1 MEFDPHTDGILRGD
15 REQSSRRLGDL
26 MRAEA
31 RSSTTSTPL
40 SEETLI
46 SEFGASRNAIR
57 AALGALQKQGVVS
70 RRRGIGTTINRHWD
84 WSDLAELRGLS
95 ESAGAFGG
103 RVTNRVLVADI
114 VSAPLAISASLNL
127 PTRSPVLLI
136 ERIRIL
142 DGLPFSLDTSY
153 FNAELA
159 HGLLDC
165 ALENDDLVALLED
178 SLGLELGGADLV
190 IESAI
195 AGDALAGQLHV
206 SPGDPILSVDRILRL
221 SDGSVLALEF
231 LRLRGDRAAMTGH
244 SDRGAR
250 PRRPTSTT
258 TTDDGNA
265 AYAAPITTES
275 TKEEA

>member
-1 MEFDPHTDGILRGD
+1 MEFDPNTDGILRGD

-31 RSSTTSTPL
+31 RGSATSTPL
-40 SEETLI
+40 SEEALI

-70 RRRGIGTTINRHWD
+70 RRRGIGTTISRHWD
-84 WSDLAELRGLS
+84 WSDLSELRGLS
-95 ESAGAFGG
+95 ESASASGG

-114 VSAPLAISASLNL
+114 VSAPLAISAALNL
-127 PTRSPVLLI
+127 PTRSPVVLI
-136 ERIRIL
+136 ERIRVL
-142 DGLPFSLDTSY
+142 DGQPFSLDTSY
-153 FNAELA
+153 FNAALA
-159 HGLLDC
+159 DGLLDC
-165 ALENDDLVALLED
+165 VLENDDLVALLEN

-195 AGDALAGQLHV
+195 ASEALASQLHA
-206 SPGDPILSVDRILRL
+206 SPGDPVLSVDRILHL

-244 SDRGAR
+244 SERG
-250 PRRPTSTT
+250 PHTSTT
-258 TTDDGNA
+258 
-265 AYAAPITTES
+265 ES
-275 TKEEA
+275 MKEES